1 MKAILIIIAA
11 FVAIISATIYLNK
24 PQTPQITSQTPT
36 PTPFSEE
43 KVNIK
48 ATFTIMT
55 GNITRNFLAEKYHN
69 LSPDVY
75 ITADE
80 PTIIHVKKT
89 EITWDDFFKTL
100 PMKLTKE
107 CLITGD
113 GETFCDRKDG
123 TLKFYLND
131 IESSDF
137 LNKEIK
143 DGDKALIRF
152 TSS

>member
-69 LSPDVY
+69 LSGDVF
-75 ITADE
+75 IQADD
-80 PTIIHVKKT
+80 PTIIHVKKMG
-89 EITWDDFFKTL
+89 ITYDDFFKTL
-100 PMKLTKE
+100 PMKLTND

-113 GETFCDRKDG
+113 GETLCSDEGK
-123 TLKFYLND
+123 TLKFFLND
-131 IESSDF
+131 IETPDF
-137 LNKEIK
+137 LEKEIK
-143 DGDKALIRF
+143 EGDKVLIKF
-152 TSS
+152 TF

>member
-11 FVAIISATIYLNK
+11 FVVIISAFIYLNK
-24 PQTPQITSQTPT
+24 PQTPQITSQTTT

-48 ATFTIMT
+48 ATFTIIT
-55 GNITRNFLAEKYHN
+55 DNITRNFEAEKYHN

-80 PTIIHVKKT
+80 STIIRVKKT
-89 EITWDDFFKTL
+89 GITWDDFFKTL
-100 PMKLTKE
+100 PMKLSYD
-107 CLITGD
+107 CLVTGD
-113 GETFCDRKDG
+113 GETLCNGSGG

-131 IESSDF
+131 VEDKD
-137 LNKEIK
+137 LLDKEIK
-143 DGDKALIRF
+143 EDAKALIRF
-152 TSS
+152 TPS